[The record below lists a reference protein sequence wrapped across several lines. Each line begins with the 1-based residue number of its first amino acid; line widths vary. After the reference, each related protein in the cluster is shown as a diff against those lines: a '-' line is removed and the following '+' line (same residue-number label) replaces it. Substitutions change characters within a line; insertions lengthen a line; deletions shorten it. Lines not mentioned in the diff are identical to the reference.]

1 MSAHI
6 VLKRIVEEKK
16 AGNPRMSLRWIAAKM
31 GISSGRLSEILNG
44 KRPLTEYYADK
55 FCLALKLSEDQVREL
70 RRAHQ
75 APTQKDSFGPV
86 LNENVVEQLADWKPF
101 ALLSFFQTTLYL
113 DIVRAH
119 NTQQTQTNEIARRFA
134 LPVEE
139 VESLLTAMSV
149 ARLAEW
155 DGGQWRAVHG
165 EATTGYD
172 IPSDARRRGHI
183 RDLELAQQK
192 LNSVSIY
199 DRDFSSMKMTMDPQD
214 INKAKKLIREFR
226 RSFVRT
232 MEKGKK
238 KGVFQINIQLLP
250 LVMDTTEGAPPAAPG
265 SN

>member
-1 MSAHI
+1 
-6 VLKRIVEEKK
+6 
-16 AGNPRMSLRWIAAKM
+16 MSLRWIAAKM

-55 FCLALKLSEDQVREL
+55 FCLALKLSEDQVQEL

-75 APTQKDSFGPV
+75 APTQKDSFGPI
-86 LNENVVEQLADWKPF
+86 LGENVMEHLADWKPF
-101 ALLSFFQTTLYL
+101 ALLSFFQTTLYQ
-113 DIVRAH
+113 DVVRNHTTEQA
-119 NTQQTQTNEIARRFA
+119 QANEIARRFG
-134 LPVEE
+134 LPMAEI
-139 VESLLTAMSV
+139 ESLLQVMSL

-155 DGGQWRAVHG
+155 DGQQWRPVHD

-183 RDLELAQQK
+183 RDLELAQSK
-192 LNSVSIY
+192 LNTVSIY
-199 DRDFSSMKMTMDPQD
+199 DRDFSSMTMTMDPQD

-250 LVMDTTEGAPPAAPG
+250 LVMDTSEGTSPG
-265 SN
+265 SSQN